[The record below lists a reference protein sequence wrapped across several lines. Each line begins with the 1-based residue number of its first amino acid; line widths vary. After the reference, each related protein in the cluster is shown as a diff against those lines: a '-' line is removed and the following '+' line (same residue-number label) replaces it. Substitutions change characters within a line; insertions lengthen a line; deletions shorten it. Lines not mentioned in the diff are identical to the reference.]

1 MPPPVRAPLNPGL
14 VTEPAK
20 GEGGAWQWG
29 AREKYREKGAKKR
42 ERRVRRKWMRLKGVW
57 EERDAG
63 RKRGDERGTVP
74 GLGPV

>member
-1 MPPPVRAPLNPGL
+1 MG
-14 VTEPAK
+14 
-20 GEGGAWQWG
+20 GE
-29 AREKYREKGAKKR
+29 REVQRERSQKR

-63 RKRGDERGTVP
+63 RKRGAERGTVP